1 MLKYITTTEF
11 FLFHSQII
19 LLHVVY
25 PGFVWLFQTYALE
38 NAEGSEIKECRP
50 EETGV
55 GGTIG
60 GETTEAAEGVRY
72 TVRYV
77 QTYKPEDIRYTF

>member
-1 MLKYITTTEF
+1 M
-11 FLFHSQII
+11 
-19 LLHVVY
+19 
-25 PGFVWLFQTYALE
+25 WLFQTYALE

-77 QTYKPEDIRYTF
+77 QTRGHPIHFLKENITQSCTEEIRYI